1 LKFDNLK
8 KNCWCVYVI
17 RFTKWYYV
25 TFIGVFYVVFNNR
38 ESILQSDKIT
48 ITLNNS
54 RTVERDFPTV
64 KKYMWRP
71 LYSIILLYGSNYFLT
86 NFRLK
91 WETENNEVKI
101 IWCKAH
107 AYISSYWGWMTKF
120 LFTRSKF
127 SIKNL
132 VKVYFDKVLRSC
144 RKPASKTLSKNFDG
158 LCRNK
163 NPSYF
168 SKTVVGFW
176 REVTIFSE
184 SRSNSAV
191 LFVFELTTEM

>member
-1 LKFDNLK
+1 LNEISRQLKNICGDHFIPL
-8 KNCWCVYVI
+8 
-17 RFTKWYYV
+17 FYYMDPI
-25 TFIGVFYVVFNNR
+25 T
-38 ESILQSDKIT
+38 SWLILDWNGK
-48 ITLNNS
+48 
-54 RTVERDFPTV
+54 
-64 KKYMWRP
+64 
-71 LYSIILLYGSNYFLT
+71 
-86 NFRLK
+86 
-91 WETENNEVKI
+91 TENNEVKI

-132 VKVYFDKVLRSC
+132 VKVYFDKVLWSC
-144 RKPASKTLSKNFDG
+144 KPASKTLSKNFDG